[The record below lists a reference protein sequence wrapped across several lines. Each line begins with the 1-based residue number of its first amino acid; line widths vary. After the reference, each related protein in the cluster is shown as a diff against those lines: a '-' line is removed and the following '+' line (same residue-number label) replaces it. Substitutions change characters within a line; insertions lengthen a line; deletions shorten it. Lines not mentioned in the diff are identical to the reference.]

1 MASNDVAEALL
12 FLDSIDLI
20 DYTAVLLSVWNGSK
34 TNISE
39 LLLWSLSEWLRWL
52 INTSTGKNK
61 LFEPTGAFKVYY
73 TQSIQVQREPNNV
86 ECLRLTSSNNS
97 HKLRINPL
105 KIFKSR
111 SWCVETTTLQE
122 YSNWTFSLSLMSWIE
137 LDKQPSRQ
145 LTGSRLNNNNKLI

>member
-20 DYTAVLLSVWNGSK
+20 DYTALLLSVWNGSK

-39 LLLWSLSEWLRWL
+39 LLLWSLSEWLGWL

-73 TQSIQVQREPNNV
+73 TNQSRSRESQIKSSAYV
-86 ECLRLTSSNNS
+86 LRLPTILINS
-97 HKLRINPL
+97 
-105 KIFKSR
+105 
-111 SWCVETTTLQE
+111 
-122 YSNWTFSLSLMSWIE
+122 E
-137 LDKQPSRQ
+137 L
-145 LTGSRLNNNNKLI
+145 TH